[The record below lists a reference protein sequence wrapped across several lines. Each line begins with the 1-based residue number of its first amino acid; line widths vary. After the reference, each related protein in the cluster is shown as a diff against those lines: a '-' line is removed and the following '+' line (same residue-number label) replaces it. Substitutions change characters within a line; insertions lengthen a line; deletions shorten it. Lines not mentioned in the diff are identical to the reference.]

1 MDELVGAHGGVGGM
15 QTQPF
20 VLYPSEWTDRPPT
33 IVGADGLHHF
43 FRRHVLNETES
54 DVADVTSVP
63 TARAS

>member
-1 MDELVGAHGGVGGM
+1 M

-33 IVGADGLHHF
+33 IVGADGLHRF
-43 FRRHVLNETES
+43 LRQYVLEEERQG